1 MPTSR
6 LPQASN
12 QEGKILLALQ
22 AYKKG
27 QVSSLRKA
35 SVLYDVPH
43 STLHDRLKGRTTRE
57 HAQERNR
64 KLSVTEEITLT
75 QWILSM
81 DERGKPPPRV
91 ATVREM
97 ANVLLAKRDE
107 STTPPTVGKCWV
119 NGFMRRNEL
128 ESKFSRKYDYRRAL
142 CEDPKIIREWFKLV
156 RDTIEKYG
164 ILPEDTYN
172 FDEVGFLM
180 GIIATTRV
188 VTGSEKNLRPNL
200 IQPGNREWVTVIEGV
215 NASGWFLPP
224 MFILKGKNHQPSWYQ
239 TEGLPYGGAIGT
251 SENGWTN
258 KELGLFWLKEV
269 FNKQTQSRT
278 IGRYRLLILDGHGK
292 P

>member
-81 DERGKPPPRV
+81 DERGKPPP
-91 ATVREM
+91 
-97 ANVLLAKRDE
+97 L
-107 STTPPTVGKCWV
+107 
-119 NGFMRRNEL
+119 EL
-128 ESKFSRKYDYRRAL
+128 QPY
-142 CEDPKIIREWFKLV
+142 
-156 RDTIEKYG
+156 EKWQ
-164 ILPEDTYN
+164 
-172 FDEVGFLM
+172 M
-180 GIIATTRV
+180 
-188 VTGSEKNLRPNL
+188 S
-200 IQPGNREWVTVIEGV
+200 
-215 NASGWFLPP
+215 FLPNAMNP
-224 MFILKGKNHQPSWYQ
+224 
-239 TEGLPYGGAIGT
+239 
-251 SENGWTN
+251 
-258 KELGLFWLKEV
+258 
-269 FNKQTQSRT
+269 
-278 IGRYRLLILDGHGK
+278 LLHLQLANAG
-292 P
+292 